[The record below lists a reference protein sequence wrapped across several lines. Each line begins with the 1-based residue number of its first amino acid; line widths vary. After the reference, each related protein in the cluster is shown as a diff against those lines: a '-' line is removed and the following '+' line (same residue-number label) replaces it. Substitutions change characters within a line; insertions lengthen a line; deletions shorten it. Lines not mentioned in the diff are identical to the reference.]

1 MNIYNANQKSI
12 LSEDNFNKKFS
23 NNLFRLENLNY
34 NSKCYYKYK
43 ENTFLELNDYNEAV
57 SNFYFLMIHQYQGYF
72 IYMVQKDV
80 QKQPFCN
87 I

>member
-12 LSEDNFNKKFS
+12 LSEENFNIKFS

-57 SNFYFLMIHQYQGYF
+57 SNFYFFNDSSISRILYLYGPKRCSKTTF
-72 IYMVQKDV
+72 L
-80 QKQPFCN
+80 
-87 I
+87 